1 MLSLRLPSARI
12 EAPAGSSVGCGR
24 FSIVC
29 PAATLPIEREAA
41 RGLLSWPLPLLLSPM
56 ERGASTLEERKPS
69 RFSAYQRG
77 KFPFDIS
84 KVAPLPRQGFPVFVC
99 TKTQLAILLL
109 CAQKYNLLFSI
120 FELREDL
127 LKGL

>member
-1 MLSLRLPSARI
+1 MAASLSI
-12 EAPAGSSVGCGR
+12 
-24 FSIVC
+24 
-29 PAATLPIEREAA
+29 
-41 RGLLSWPLPLLLSPM
+41 PLLLPHLEEEEPPEGFFRGRGRCCCLRW

-69 RFSAYQRG
+69 RFSAYQRE